1 MEKNNIREPVVAGSF
16 YPSSADSLT
25 KQIESFIDKNS
36 VKSDVVACMLPHA
49 GYMYSGR
56 VAVQTASRINFPDKV
71 VIIGPNHT
79 GYGAAYSIQT
89 EGIWQLPFGQV
100 KIDSNLAKCI
110 LSNSRYL
117 KQDSDAHRYE
127 HSIEVEIPIL
137 QYFKKNFEIVPI
149 CILSEDVDALKEIGN
164 TVAGVIK
171 QVKLQGSVLIIA
183 SSDLTHYQPQQ
194 QASKKDKEAIEA
206 IINLDVDKLNE
217 KVKGLGIT
225 MCGSAPVSVMLVA
238 AKALGAKR
246 GELVRYETSGDVTGQ
261 TDSVVGYA
269 GILLH

>member
-1 MEKNNIREPVVAGSF
+1 MVAGSF
-16 YPSSADSLT
+16 YPSSVDSLT
-25 KQIESFIDKNS
+25 KQIESFVDKNA
-36 VKSDVVACMLPHA
+36 VKSNVVACMLPHA

-56 VAVQTASRINFPDKV
+56 VAVETVSRINIPDKI

-79 GYGAAYSIQT
+79 GCGAAYSIQT
-89 EGIWQLPFGQV
+89 EGIWQLPFGQI
-100 KIDSNLAKCI
+100 KIDSNLANCI
-110 LSNSRYL
+110 LNNSAYL
-117 KQDSDAHRYE
+117 ERDSDAHRHE

-164 TVAGVIK
+164 TIVTAIK
-171 QVKLQGSVLIIA
+171 QVKLQGSVLIMA
-183 SSDLTHYQPQQ
+183 STDLTHYQPQQ

-225 MCGSAPVSVMLVA
+225 MCGCAPVSVMLTA

-246 GELVRYETSGDVTGQ
+246 GELVRYETSGDVTGE

-269 GILLH
+269 GVLFH